1 MGILGL
7 GQQQDPVCLTAS
19 GVSSPSWISRQ
30 AEICI
35 RSLPARPHSTRTCM
49 PTRPKVAS
57 AETLLI
63 VSEKSFEMPFGI
75 LLTQGRFSFP
85 WTHPVT
91 CSSTVRT
98 LQTSSY
104 SLFSCLNSLQHKST
118 CVPPRCSTH
127 RLCVHREKVLPL
139 APLSKL
145 SQKAEKEKQ
154 TRLLRISIRSI
165 GPAG

>member
-1 MGILGL
+1 MRILGL

-35 RSLPARPHSTRTCM
+35 RSLPARPHSTRTYM
-49 PTRPKVAS
+49 LTRPKVAS

-75 LLTQGRFSFP
+75 LLTQRRFSFP

-104 SLFSCLNSLQHKST
+104 SLFSST
-118 CVPPRCSTH
+118 PEQVSST
-127 RLCVHREKVLPL
+127 K
-139 APLSKL
+139 APACH
-145 SQKAEKEKQ
+145 QGAAHTGFACTE
-154 TRLLRISIRSI
+154 RRFFHWHH
-165 GPAG
+165 